1 MKMRAFKLWLALT
14 VALGYDRV
22 VGIFQRRGKQ

>member
-1 MKMRAFKLWLALT
+1 MFKMRTFKLWLALT

-22 VGIFQRRGKQ
+22 VGIFQRRGK